1 MRRDSGY
8 GSDAD
13 LIRAARSDAAAFG
26 TLYERHALEVFAWCQ
41 RRLEWAASDLTAETF
56 AQAWLRAYSGRRPLL
71 VARQVMSP
79 QARWSI
85 AR

>member
-1 MRRDSGY
+1 MAQIHIVRVASYIGMRRDPSY

-41 RRLEWAASDLTAETF
+41 RRLEW
-56 AQAWLRAYSGRRPLL
+56 LRAT
-71 VARQVMSP
+71 
-79 QARWSI
+79 
-85 AR
+85 